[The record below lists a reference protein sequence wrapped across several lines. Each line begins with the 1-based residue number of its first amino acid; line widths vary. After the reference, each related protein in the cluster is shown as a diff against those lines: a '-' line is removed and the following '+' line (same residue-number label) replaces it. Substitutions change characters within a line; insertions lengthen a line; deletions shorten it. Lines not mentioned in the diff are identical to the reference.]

1 MARASRWSPARRKD
15 DGVRTRGARPRLGKP
30 KSAAY
35 SPKPNKT
42 TRDIPCGTKTPRPT
56 WAPLRP
62 PRPSVGGSMRR
73 RCVAVCDRPPGWWC
87 WEMVDLGSDRKST
100 RLNSSHVSISYAVF
114 CLKKKTDFFNGI
126 RHAMELAEA
135 FHREFRAVTYDVT
148 IKIEHLLKYEKQLL
162 ALRDTC
168 CLYVASA
175 VES

>member
-87 WEMVDLGSDRKST
+87 WEMVDLGSGGLPRCIFPGPSKSW
-100 RLNSSHVSISYAVF
+100 IY
-114 CLKKKTDFFNGI
+114 
-126 RHAMELAEA
+126 HA
-135 FHREFRAVTYDVT
+135 R
-148 IKIEHLLKYEKQLL
+148 EHLANLGKCIYGPTCREAKQWAAARSEQL
-162 ALRDTC
+162 DQGD
-168 CLYVASA
+168 VEA
-175 VES
+175 VITSMKR